1 MANIKIIK
9 AFRLS
14 GILQTPGDTINVDSE
29 KAKYIIAQGWAEGN
43 KPKAKDSNPKAKA
56 KKKKK

>member
-43 KPKAKDSNPKAKA
+43 KPKAKAKDKP

>member
-14 GILQTPGDTINVDSE
+14 GILQTPGDSINVDSE

-43 KPKAKDSNPKAKA
+43 NPKPKAKP

>member
-43 KPKAKDSNPKAKA
+43 KPKAKP